1 MEKCLNDELIQ
12 SKRLFEGI
20 AHSIENNPNYK
31 KLIEITSLMNL
42 TNENML
48 SMMKTSKIKTDV
60 KENLWMRRNQST
72 SIY

>member
-1 MEKCLNDELIQ
+1 MGKCLNDELIQ

-20 AHSIENNPNYK
+20 AHYTENDPNYK

-48 SMMKTSKIKTDV
+48 SNI
-60 KENLWMRRNQST
+60 ENK
-72 SIY
+72 